1 MKKSISLLF
10 LITLVTM
17 VVTLGSNNKVKALDF
32 ASDYFTTENVEITP
46 NKTVPSNLGL
56 TDYRYGMLLSSS
68 KENSKVKLN
77 DTFVGKF
84 SIDLMAYSST
94 TYGSNQYETASYSNT
109 YQDLNS
115 FSIKFKLPSLSRLG
129 K

>member
-68 KENSKVKLN
+68 KENSAQRSASLDIHCIINEILPSFLN
-77 DTFVGKF
+77 DISENIT
-84 SIDLMAYSST
+84 MANL
-94 TYGSNQYETASYSNT
+94 GFAR
-109 YQDLNS
+109 
-115 FSIKFKLPSLSRLG
+115 FKN
-129 K
+129 